1 MRRKRCVIRDILHHF
16 DLSTDDLQLD
26 TINKLLKKPA
36 PKRRTRAEMMAAAAA
51 AGEYDGEESAD
62 PLYVRW
68 INDAAGSRIGVP
80 TEWLQAPVGA
90 ALEKGWKG
98 PPEPTLI
105 EEVA

>member
-1 MRRKRCVIRDILHHF
+1 M
-16 DLSTDDLQLD
+16 D

-51 AGEYDGEESAD
+51 ADTPGLEEGEVEPAN

-68 INDAAGSRIGVP
+68 TNNSTGSSIGVP
-80 TEWLQAPVGA
+80 IEWLEAPIG
-90 ALEKGWKG
+90 EQIKFGWKR
-98 PPEPTLI
+98 PPVRKMI